1 MCNKEGKKER
11 TDVSKTKEKK
21 KERTENQIQEIRRKV
36 KDLEIKTYRY
46 LVICAMPLS
55 ASLQNT
61 VTVSKTK

>member
-11 TDVSKTKEKK
+11 TDVSKKKKK